1 MYYILEFK
9 EFDKKRILYL
19 HGLDGE
25 LNEDYKDI
33 LNKLGVD
40 YTGLSLDYR
49 EQNVWDMIYDLN
61 VDGVIG
67 HSLGGYMAFY
77 LSNYKEIP
85 ALLLMPSFDK
95 ADIKL
100 QDIPKDVLEL
110 PDFNKK
116 IALIATEDEAV
127 DQQLQRDSLED
138 IEIFEEEMNH
148 DLTVHIFKKYAKI
161 FLEKFFKYTVL

>member
-9 EFDKKRILYL
+9 EFDKKKILYL

-25 LNEDYKDI
+25 LNDDYKEI

-40 YTGLSLDYR
+40 YVGLSLDYR
-49 EQNVWDMIYDLN
+49 TQNVWDMISDLD

-85 ALLLMPSFDK
+85 ALLLMPSFDEP
-95 ADIKL
+95 DTQL
-100 QDIPKDVLEL
+100 QDIPEEVLEL
-110 PDFNKK
+110 PDFEKK
-116 IALIATEDEAV
+116 IALIATEDESV
-127 DQQLQRDSLED
+127 DIQLQRDSLED

-148 DLTVHIFKKYAKI
+148 DLTVHIFKKYTKL
-161 FLEKFFKYTVL
+161 FVEKFFKYTKL